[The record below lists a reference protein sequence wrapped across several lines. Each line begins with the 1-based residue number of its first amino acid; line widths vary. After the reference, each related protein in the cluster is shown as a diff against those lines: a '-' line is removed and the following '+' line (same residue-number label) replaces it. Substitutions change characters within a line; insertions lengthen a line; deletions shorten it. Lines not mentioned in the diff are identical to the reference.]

1 MCMACIWLINEKRNG
16 NERRKRKEQ
25 KKKRTIKGTAK
36 QQSLI
41 FVH

>member
-1 MCMACIWLINEKRNG
+1 MVNKRKRNG
-16 NERRKRKEQ
+16 NEKKRKKK